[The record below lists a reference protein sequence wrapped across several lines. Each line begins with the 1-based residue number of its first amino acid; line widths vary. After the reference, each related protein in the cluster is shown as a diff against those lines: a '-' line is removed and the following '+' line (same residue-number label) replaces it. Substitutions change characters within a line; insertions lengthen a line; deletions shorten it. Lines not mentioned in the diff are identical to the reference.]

1 MVKTDGQV
9 YGIQLRN
16 IRPGK
21 TDDRLFQPP
30 PTYTK
35 RASFTALIQEEL
47 LQNVANSGQAGGSV
61 SLESLL
67 SPGQ

>member
-1 MVKTDGQV
+1 
-9 YGIQLRN
+9 
-16 IRPGK
+16 
-21 TDDRLFQPP
+21 
-30 PTYTK
+30 
-35 RASFTALIQEEL
+35 L